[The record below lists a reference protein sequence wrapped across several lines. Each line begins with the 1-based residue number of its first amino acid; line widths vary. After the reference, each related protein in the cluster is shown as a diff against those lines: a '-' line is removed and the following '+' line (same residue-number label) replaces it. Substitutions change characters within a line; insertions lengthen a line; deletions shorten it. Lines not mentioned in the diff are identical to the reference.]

1 MKGKIL
7 MAMFLVASLLV
18 GTFFVSAAVTGKNPI
33 DHNSS
38 IGVADVSHNVP
49 EVSETKESTHLALL
63 ANEQDGIDHQF
74 EGEEEHAD

>member
-7 MAMFLVASLLV
+7 VTILLVASLLA
-18 GTFFVSAAVTGKNPI
+18 GTFFVSAASTGKNPI

-49 EVSETKESTHLALL
+49 EVSEIQESTHLAPL